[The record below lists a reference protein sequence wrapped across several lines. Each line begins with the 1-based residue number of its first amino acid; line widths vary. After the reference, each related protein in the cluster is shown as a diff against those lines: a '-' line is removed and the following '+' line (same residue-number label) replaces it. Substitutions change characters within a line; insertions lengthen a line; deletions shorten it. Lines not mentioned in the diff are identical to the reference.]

1 MLRVSDSETLSLVA
15 EVARV
20 PSAASAVLKA
30 TPLGPPGCL
39 LVTGSRNYATNC
51 ELLLGF
57 V

>member
-1 MLRVSDSETLSLVA
+1 VLRVSDSETLSLVA